1 MQQPAQLSGVA
12 HTSSAAC
19 RAFSHENFAKMLHE
33 TGTRRGSS
41 LPSSSISQSV
51 DTCARPQVAEHES
64 GGGDKGG
71 GGEGGGEGGSG
82 WQQPSQT
89 CGWSHITL
97 AALRAAPHGSGSND
111 LQVTP

>member
-1 MQQPAQLSGVA
+1 
-12 HTSSAAC
+12 
-19 RAFSHENFAKMLHE
+19 MLHE

-41 LPSSSISQSV
+41 LPSSSIVLSV

-71 GGEGGGEGGSG
+71 GGEGGGEGDSG

-97 AALRAAPHGSGSND
+97 AALRAMPHGSGSND